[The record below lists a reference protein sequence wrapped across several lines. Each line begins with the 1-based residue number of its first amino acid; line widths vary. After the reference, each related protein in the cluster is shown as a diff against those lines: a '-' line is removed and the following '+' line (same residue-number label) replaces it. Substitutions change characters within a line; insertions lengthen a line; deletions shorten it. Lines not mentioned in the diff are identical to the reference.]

1 MAKVD
6 IPVPIGDA
14 ATILGVLDSQM
25 QIWIAE
31 DKPEFFE
38 NHRGALSIAQSYVTS
53 CSTKHDYYPALLR
66 SIKAENKHKTYV
78 LTGEKK
84 EQLHKSRQSMLKV
97 YGEWIDRLEEIHKE
111 YKDKFNKYDN
121 ESWEFAT
128 YLLLSR
134 AIGLLKG
141 IVVLLSQGYWYA
153 GSIIR
158 EVDETLDVAQ
168 YFKIRAQS
176 GEYAELESWFRKN
189 VAPGHSKCRKVI
201 AAHHASIVAGT
212 NAKQHEYLL
221 NELYQKK
228 SKWTHPNFGVIRE
241 SGSFNVVGVK
251 YHINE
256 LCYGECEHEF
266 KVIELVEFFNSS
278 IWTTYQQ
285 FMLLF
290 VDILSL
296 EHREEILEFDQA
308 QKRI

>member
-6 IPVPIGDA
+6 IPVPIEDA

-25 QIWIAE
+25 VTWVNQ
-31 DKPEFFE
+31 DRPELRD
-38 NHRGALSIAQSYVTS
+38 NHRGAISVSQSYVLE
-53 CSTKHDYYPALLR
+53 CSSKPDYYKALVH
-66 SIKAENKHKTYV
+66 SIKVENEHKNEV
-78 LTGEKK
+78 LSGDQKEK
-84 EQLHKSRQSMLKV
+84 LHTARKAMLKV
-97 YGEWIDRLEEIHKE
+97 YSEWINRLEEIHKE
-111 YKDKFNKYDN
+111 YKSTFNEFEN
-121 ESWEFAT
+121 ESWEIAT

-134 AIGLLKG
+134 AIALLKS
-141 IVVLLSQGYWYA
+141 IVVLLNQGYWYA

-168 YFKIRAQS
+168 YFKICAQQ
-176 GEYAELESWFRKN
+176 GDVDDLTKWYRNN
-189 VAPGHSKCRKVI
+189 VAPGHSKCRKAI
-201 AAHHASIVAGT
+201 AKHHASIVLDT
-212 NAKQHEYLL
+212 DVKRHEYLL

-241 SGSFNVVGVK
+241 SSSFYTVEDK
-251 YHINE
+251 IQINE

-266 KVIELVEFFNSS
+266 KIIELVEFFKSS

-290 VDILSL
+290 VDILSG
-296 EHREEILEFDQA
+296 EHRKEIMEFDQL

>member
-6 IPVPIGDA
+6 IPVPIEDA
-14 ATILGVLDSQM
+14 AIVLGILDSQM
-25 QIWIAE
+25 AQWVRE
-31 DKPEFFE
+31 DKPDILK
-38 NHRGALSIAQSYVTS
+38 NHSGALSVPKSYVTS
-53 CSTKHDYYPALLR
+53 CSSKHDYYRALLN
-66 SIKAENKHKTYV
+66 SIRVENEHKTYV
-78 LTGEKK
+78 LTGKK
-84 EQLHKSRQSMLKV
+84 KNQLHKSRQSMLKV
-97 YGEWIDRLEEIHKE
+97 YSEWISRLEQIHKE
-111 YKDKFNKYDN
+111 YKKIFNELDN

-128 YLLLSR
+128 YILLSR

-168 YFKIRAQS
+168 YFKIRAQK
-176 GEYAELESWFRKN
+176 GEYTDLIKWFRMD

-201 AAHHASIVAGT
+201 SEHHASLVL
-212 NAKQHEYLL
+212 NSDAKKHEYLL

-241 SGSFNVVGVK
+241 SGSFDIVDNK
-251 YHINE
+251 LQINQ

-266 KVIELVEFFNSS
+266 KIIGLVDFFKSS

-285 FMLLF
+285 FMILY

-296 EHREEILEFDQA
+296 EHREEIIEFDQL
-308 QKRI
+308 QKRM